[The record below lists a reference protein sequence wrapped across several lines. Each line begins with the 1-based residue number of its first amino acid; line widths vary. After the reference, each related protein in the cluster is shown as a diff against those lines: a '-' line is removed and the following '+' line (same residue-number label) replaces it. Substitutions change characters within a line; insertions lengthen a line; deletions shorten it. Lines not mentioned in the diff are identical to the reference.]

1 MKINWLIFLI
11 MISFLLSLYK
21 KRGPFTGVKGIA
33 EINLG

>member
-1 MKINWLIFLI
+1 
-11 MISFLLSLYK
+11 MISFLFSLYK